1 MLKIGAMRSVISFLT
16 LALMVFMQ
24 ACNDS
29 KNGKDVNMW
38 NENVKPPV
46 APVQEHIR
54 VVHGDTVPDNYYWM
68 IDYFRKGPGSSK
80 VIQYLTEENTYL
92 DSMMSDTRSLRDEL
106 YAEMKGRIKEKD
118 ESVPVFKN
126 GYYYYTRTEEGKQ
139 YFKYCRKKETLE
151 APEEILLDVDEMAG
165 EHSYFSVTGFT
176 VSPDNKLLAFGV
188 DTVSRR
194 QYAIHIKNLETG
206 ALYKDQIPGTS
217 GRSVWA
223 NDNQTLFY
231 TYNNPETL
239 LSEKI
244 KRHRLN
250 TEVKEDAIVYEEKDP
265 ANYIEVVKSKRGNYI
280 FIMSEA
286 TLSSEIRYIP
296 ANEPNREWRV
306 FQPRMRNVLYR
317 IDEGMTGFYIVTNWD
332 AKNFRLME
340 CPSDHTDAGSWKELI
355 AHRTDVL
362 LEGIDVF
369 RDYMVIRERK
379 DGLVRLRVRNI
390 SSQQEYYIDFEEAA
404 YGVSLA
410 ANPEFYT
417 DEFRYVYS
425 SLITPGTTYD
435 YNLKTK
441 EKKLMKQ
448 QEVLGGY
455 AKEDYSTE
463 RLYATARDG
472 SKIPVS
478 LVYKKGFSKNGR
490 SPLLLYGYGSYGVTV
505 DPVFNSNR
513 LSLLNRGFTFAIAHI
528 RGGEDLGRQWY
539 EDGKMMKKKNTFTD
553 FIDCGEFLIKEK
565 YCSAKNLY
573 AQGGS
578 AGGLLMGAVI
588 NMAPDLWN
596 GVVAQVPFV
605 DVVNTMLDSTIPLTT
620 NEYDEWGNPEESK
633 AAYEY
638 MKSYSPYEN
647 IERKAY
653 PNLLVTTGLHDS
665 QVQYFEPAKWVA
677 KLRAM
682 KTDNHILLLH
692 TNMDFGHG
700 GASGRFD
707 YLKDVALE
715 YAFLLKLASLSK

>member
-126 GYYYYTRTEEGKQ
+126 GYYYYTRTEEGKE

-194 QYAIHIKNLETG
+194 QYTIHIKNLETG